1 MLPEI
6 LLAALLAPVPQETT
20 PPPAEPAA
28 EPAATRPAAAAADE
42 DHIAAGLKA
51 FKRRRFKE
59 AERHFRAAVD
69 ADPGSA
75 AAHFYLGYT
84 IYKEVEPRRPF
95 HPGKQEAAQHF
106 AKAYELDPAFTPVWG
121 PRT

>member
-6 LLAALLAPVPQETT
+6 LLAALLAPMPQET
-20 PPPAEPAA
+20 PPAEPPAAA
-28 EPAATRPAAAAADE
+28 EPAAARASNE
-42 DHIAAGLKA
+42 DHISAGLAA
-51 FKRRRFKE
+51 FRRRRFKE
-59 AERHFRAAVD
+59 AERHFRAAVE

-84 IYKEVEPRRPF
+84 LYKEVEPKRPF
-95 HPGKQEAAQHF
+95 HPGKQDAAQHF
-106 AKAYELDPAFTPVWG
+106 AKAFELDPNFMPAWG